1 MHSKASHLEVHMD
14 HYFVKEDIRR
24 RFALRYLNF
33 IFLIGKK
40 NCIKRKLLHSNNEVG
55 KENICKRQK
64 SKQEIMYKRKGNLRT
79 AGLIP

>member
-24 RFALRYLNF
+24 RFALCYLNF

-55 KENICKRQK
+55 KENIY
-64 SKQEIMYKRKGNLRT
+64 KQQEENRKLCTRGKGT
-79 AGLIP
+79 